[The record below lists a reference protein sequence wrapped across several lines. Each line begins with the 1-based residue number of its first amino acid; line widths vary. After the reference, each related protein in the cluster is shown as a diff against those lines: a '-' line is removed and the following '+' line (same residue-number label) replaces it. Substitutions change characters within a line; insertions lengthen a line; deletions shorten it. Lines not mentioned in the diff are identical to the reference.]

1 MVGDGSSPS
10 GPAVASGSALA
21 KGSGELVRLGAGVAE
36 AVELGE
42 GVGVAE
48 AVELGEGVGV
58 AEAVEL
64 GEGVGVGEAVELG
77 EGVGVGEAVGQ
88 LVIPTGTPLQV
99 EPQPVA
105 VKDRVTQARPLLPS
119 NTSIPAVGAF
129 PQKVTEVRAW
139 LRNAASPTLVTEF
152 PIVAVARL
160 RL

>member
-21 KGSGELVRLGAGVAE
+21 KGSGELVRLGA
-36 AVELGE
+36 
-42 GVGVAE
+42 
-48 AVELGEGVGV
+48 GV

-129 PQKVTEVRAW
+129 PKKVTEVRAL

>member
-1 MVGDGSSPS
+1 MSDGSSPSVGAAPPLVGDGSSPS

-21 KGSGELVRLGAGVAE
+21 KGSGELVRLGA
-36 AVELGE
+36 
-42 GVGVAE
+42 
-48 AVELGEGVGV
+48 GV

-129 PQKVTEVRAW
+129 PKKVTEVRAL

>member
-42 GVGVAE
+42 GVGV
-48 AVELGEGVGV
+48 G
-58 AEAVEL
+58 EAVEL

-129 PQKVTEVRAW
+129 PKKVTEVRAL

-152 PIVAVARL
+152 PIVAVVRL

>member
-1 MVGDGSSPS
+1 MSDGSSPSVGAAPPLVGDGSSPS

-21 KGSGELVRLGAGVAE
+21 KGSGELVRLGA
-36 AVELGE
+36 
-42 GVGVAE
+42 
-48 AVELGEGVGV
+48 GV

-129 PQKVTEVRAW
+129 PKKVTEVRAL

-152 PIVAVARL
+152 PIVAVVRL

>member
-1 MVGDGSSPS
+1 M
-10 GPAVASGSALA
+10 ASGSALA
-21 KGSGELVRLGAGVAE
+21 KGSGELVRLGAGVT
-36 AVELGE
+36 
-42 GVGVAE
+42 
-48 AVELGEGVGV
+48 
-58 AEAVEL
+58 
-64 GEGVGVGEAVELG
+64 EAVELG

-105 VKDRVTQARPLLPS
+105 VTDRVTQARPLLPS

-129 PQKVTEVRAW
+129 PKKVTEVRAL

>member
-1 MVGDGSSPS
+1 LVGDGSSPS

-21 KGSGELVRLGAGVAE
+21 KGSGELVRLGAGVT
-36 AVELGE
+36 
-42 GVGVAE
+42 
-48 AVELGEGVGV
+48 
-58 AEAVEL
+58 EAVEL

-105 VKDRVTQARPLLPS
+105 VTDRVTQARPLLPS

-129 PQKVTEVRAW
+129 PKKVTEVRAL